1 MNSKSER
8 LSQLFS
14 QILNLKKMEKIK
26 LPNNIKELL
35 ELDIIK
41 LTPSLETFEKQFKQ
55 IKHHRTLPVSIDVS
69 HISEKYIEELSFES
83 PTPDNTTKFE
93 DIKWIKCYQF
103 REDGLATD
111 LEYRSLITYDN
122 GYAVSIVNSIS
133 SEGNFDEYEI
143 ALIHKDDICWLHE
156 NDVPFDILGCLS
168 KDEVSRR
175 LEIVLKLKENK

>member
-1 MNSKSER
+1 
-8 LSQLFS
+8 
-14 QILNLKKMEKIK
+14 MEKIK

-35 ELDIIK
+35 ELDIVK
-41 LTPSLETFEKQFKQ
+41 LTPSLEIFEKQFKQ

-122 GYAVSIVNSIS
+122 GYAVSIVNGIS

-175 LEIVLKLKENK
+175 LEIVLKLKKNK